1 MTVPINETA
10 SELRA
15 LQLCALE
22 ILKCVHGIC
31 EKYDIAYSLCGGS
44 VVGAHLYGGFLPW
57 DDDIDLMLTR
67 QNYNKL
73 IDACQ
78 KDLPP
83 YYRLINYQVS
93 KEYPALFSKIVDT
106 RTTLVQTFE
115 DGSRHIGGVFLD
127 FTCYDRI
134 PHNAW
139 RHMVKF
145 LYLMS
150 QWAMFASY
158 CKPARGLKDQVKN
171 IWLDVFGHHPSWLF
185 KMAERFFTWAG
196 KTKSYH
202 YSELFGAFANTVAYP
217 PSIFEYYATTE
228 FEGAQY
234 MIVRDYIEYLQTR
247 YNRTDF
253 REPEE
258 KQVPPHYSYVNL
270 HLPYAEYV
278 NSEKGER

>member
-1 MTVPINETA
+1 MNTPEMTRP
-10 SELRA
+10 SELRE

-22 ILKCVHGIC
+22 ILKCIHRIC
-31 EKYDIAYSLCGGS
+31 EKHHIAYSLCGGS

-73 IDACQ
+73 IEACQ

-106 RTTLVQTFE
+106 RTTLVETSE
-115 DGSRHIGGVFLD
+115 DGSQHVGGVFLD
-127 FTCYDRI
+127 FTCYDRV

-158 CKPARGLKDQVKN
+158 RKPARGLKDRLKN
-171 IWLDVFGHHPSWLF
+171 MWLDAFGHHPSWF
-185 KMAERFFTWAG
+185 FRFAEWVFIGAG
-196 KTKSYH
+196 KTNHYH
-202 YSELFGAFANTVAYP
+202 YSELFGAFANTVAYS
-217 PSIFEYYATTE
+217 PSIFENYATIS
-228 FEGAQY
+228 FEGDQY

-247 YNRTDF
+247 YNRIDF
-253 REPEE
+253 REPKE

-270 HLPYAEYV
+270 HLPYAEY
-278 NSEKGER
+278 SDSRKGD